1 MTKTFNKNM
10 LVKLLCLIIALLTV
24 MSSAVACA
32 ADVEDDEETTVVTET
47 EAEEPAVP
55 FIDWAGREFRVLTT
69 NNDHEPNFEVIGDL
83 GGGRLSAKVYER
95 NVSIKEYCNVEIKD
109 ASGEEDS
116 FGALEKDFLGG
127 TQSYD
132 MVFMTRDN
140 MSSAIQ
146 RGFMKDLN
154 DVKYIDFEEDWYSD
168 LAIESMKI
176 SGRLYHMT
184 SDFSLVDKAR
194 TNTLFFNRDLADEL
208 GLQDVVTM
216 VREGTWTIDVM
227 YQMATAAA
235 IDDGDNVIENTDGF
249 GFTGGG
255 GEAAL
260 ALYAGMG
267 NTLVSLNSDNTYEIK
282 ITQDRSLSSLDWIKD
297 MLDVFHWVGF
307 TGSEHV
313 VWPKDYDIPSNAFCD
328 GRVLFYSGIMDSIEA
343 LSDKADFA
351 YTAITYPKYDIG
363 QEYYYTTNDNMYC
376 STFGIPFDAEDMDFS
391 GYMIELLSWKSHT
404 TTYPEYYEIKCQV
417 QKSYDPV
424 CAEMLRLNYEGMVF
438 DFGLLYCNTIKYKK
452 MIETFTSD
460 RSNLKNVTTLFAEN
474 EKTSNNAIDTI
485 LETVAKLPE

>member
-1 MTKTFNKNM
+1 MAKKN
-10 LVKLLCLIIALLTV
+10 LFIKLLSLILVLITV
-24 MSSAVACA
+24 LSFVVACA
-32 ADVEDDEETTVVTET
+32 ADVEEDDEKKWVATDT

-55 FIDWAGREFRVLTT
+55 SIDWGGKDFRVLTT
-69 NNDHEPNFEVIGDL
+69 NNDHEPNFEVVGDL

-95 NVSIKEYCNVEIKD
+95 NVSVKEYCNVEVKD
-109 ASGEEDS
+109 ATGEEDS
-116 FGALEKDFLGG
+116 FDALEKDFLGG

-132 MVFMTRDN
+132 LVFMIRDN

-146 RGFMKDLN
+146 RGYMKELGGIE
-154 DVKYIDFEEDWYSD
+154 YIDFEEDWYSD

-194 TNTLFFNRDLADEL
+194 TNTLFLNRDLAEEL
-208 GLQDVVTM
+208 GLEDVVAM

-227 YQMATAAA
+227 YQMASAAA
-235 IDDGDNVIENTDGF
+235 LDDGNNKIESSDRF

-267 NTLVSLNSDNTYEIK
+267 NTLVSLKDDNTYEIK

-297 MLDVFHWVGF
+297 MLDVFNWIGF

-328 GRVLFYSGIMDSIEA
+328 GRVLFYSGIMDSVEA
-343 LSDKADFA
+343 LSENADFA
-351 YTAITYPKYDIG
+351 YTAITYPKYDVD
-363 QEYYYTTNDNMYC
+363 QDHYYTTNDNMYC
-376 STFGIPFDAEDMDFS
+376 STFGIPFNAEDMDFS

-452 MIETFTSD
+452 MIETYTSD

-474 EKTSNNAIDTI
+474 EKTSNAAIDSI
-485 LETVAKLPE
+485 LSTVAKLPE